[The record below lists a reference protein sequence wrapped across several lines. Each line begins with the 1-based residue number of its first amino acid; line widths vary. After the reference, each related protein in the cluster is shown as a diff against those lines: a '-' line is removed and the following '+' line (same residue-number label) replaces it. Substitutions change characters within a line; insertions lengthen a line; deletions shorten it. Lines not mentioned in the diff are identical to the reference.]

1 MIVVNSKSELIEIIN
16 RRIEEQGF
24 ECNLNDIDVSK
35 VTDLS
40 GLFYKSEFNGNI
52 SQWDVSN
59 VKSMKE
65 MFQGSRFKGDL
76 SKWNVSRVED
86 MS

>member
-65 MFQGSRFKGDL
+65 MFQGSRFNGDL
-76 SKWNVSRVED
+76 SKWNVVE
-86 MS
+86 